1 MFTKVAENLKKLGY
15 QVTVFDTA
23 AQAADYLCGEIKDT
37 TVGFG
42 GSITLLDMGLYERL
56 QETNK
61 VAWHMYP
68 AAGQNKDELRMLAR
82 NTDVY
87 LTSANGLAETG
98 EIINIDGTGNRV
110 ASTLFGHKKVYFI
123 IGVNK
128 IAPDF
133 DQALWRARNIA
144 SPLNARRLN
153 RKTPCAQG
161 DEIKCFDCKSPER
174 ICNGLTVLWRKMGG
188 VKECEVVIIG
198 EELGY

>member
-15 QVTVFDTA
+15 QVSVFDTA

-42 GSITLLDMGLYERL
+42 GSITLRDMGLYDRL

-68 AAGQNKDELRMLAR
+68 AEGQNKDELRMLAR

-98 EIINIDGTGNRV
+98 EIINIDGAGNRV
-110 ASTLFGHKKVYFI
+110 SESIFGHKKVYFV
-123 IGVNK
+123 IGKNK
-128 IAPDF
+128 LAEDY
-133 DQALWRARNIA
+133 DKALWRARNIA
-144 SPLNARRLN
+144 GPKNAQRLG
-153 RKTPCAQG
+153 RKTPCAAKA
-161 DEIKCFDCKSPER
+161 DRCYNCSSPDR
-174 ICNGLTVLWRKMGG
+174 ICKVLSVFWGAPMGAD
-188 VKECEVVIIG
+188 CEVVLIK
-198 EELGY
+198 EDLGY

>member
-15 QVTVFDTA
+15 QVSVFDTT

-42 GSITLLDMGLYERL
+42 GSITLRDMGLYDRL

-68 AAGQNKDELRMLAR
+68 AEGQNKDELRMLAR

-98 EIINIDGTGNRV
+98 EIINIDGAGNRV
-110 ASTLFGHKKVYFI
+110 SESIFGHKKVYFV
-123 IGVNK
+123 IGKNK
-128 IAPDF
+128 LAEDY
-133 DQALWRARNIA
+133 DKALWRARNIA
-144 SPLNARRLN
+144 GPKNAQRLN
-153 RKTPCAQG
+153 RKTPCAAKA
-161 DEIKCFDCKSPER
+161 DRCYNCSSPDR
-174 ICNGLTVLWRKMGG
+174 ICKVLSVFWGAPMGAD
-188 VKECEVVIIG
+188 CEVVLIK
-198 EELGY
+198 EDLGY